1 MSFSGWTSNYFLGSF
16 ALLHVTQYIA
26 AIAVLI
32 AWLPATNCCLIGTIT
47 PSAEL
52 EVCCVDAEKSQNH
65 GLPCENCVMC
75 SLESGDV
82 LPYGSDFFAANFKD
96 FLLWG
101 KLSLGGSL
109 YSFEVVDIVSERAPP
124 DLVSWHFNIRNA
136 LPGRSPS
143 IILL

>member
-1 MSFSGWTSNYFLGSF
+1 MSFSGWTNNYFLGSF
-16 ALLHVTQYIA
+16 MLVHVTQYIA

-47 PSAEL
+47 PAAEL

-82 LPYGSDFFAANFKD
+82 LPYGSEFFAANFKD

-109 YSFEVVDIVSERAPP
+109 YSFEVVDIVSGRAPP

>member
-1 MSFSGWTSNYFLGSF
+1 MSFSGWTNNYFLGIF
-16 ALLHVTQYIA
+16 TLVHVTQYIA

-109 YSFEVVDIVSERAPP
+109 YSFEVVDIVSGRAPP

>member
-1 MSFSGWTSNYFLGSF
+1 MLV
-16 ALLHVTQYIA
+16 HVTQYIA

-75 SLESGDV
+75 SLEFGDV
-82 LPYGSDFFAANFKD
+82 LPYGSEFFAANFKD
-96 FLLWG
+96 FLLWK

-109 YSFEVVDIVSERAPP
+109 YSFEVVDIVSGRAPP

>member
-16 ALLHVTQYIA
+16 ALVHVTQYIA

-32 AWLPATNCCLIGTIT
+32 AWLPATNCCLIGTIM

-96 FLLWG
+96 FLFWG

-109 YSFEVVDIVSERAPP
+109 YSFEVVDIVSGRAPP

>member
-16 ALLHVTQYIA
+16 ALVHVTQYIA